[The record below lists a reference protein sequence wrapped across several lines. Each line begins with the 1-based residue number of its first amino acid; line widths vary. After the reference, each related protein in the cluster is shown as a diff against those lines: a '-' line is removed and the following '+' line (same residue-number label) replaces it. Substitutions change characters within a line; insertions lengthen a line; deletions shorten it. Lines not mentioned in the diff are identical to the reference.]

1 MGKYWIDQGG
11 KYWVWEN
18 IRVIK
23 VGNIELENIGV
34 TRVGNIVVRK
44 YWGDQGGKY
53 WVTQVGNIGVTGA
66 GKYCGGKILG

>member
-1 MGKYWIDQGG
+1 M
-11 KYWVWEN
+11 
-18 IRVIK
+18 IK

-53 WVTQVGNIGVTGA
+53 WVTKVGNIGVTGA